1 MSRALRLD
9 KVAGFCLLLAVI
21 VLAAC
26 DSDTTAPPKADRF
39 FTEEELR
46 RLPPISLSELMPAY
60 ESVKQ
65 DHPAVDERSERFA
78 RLLYERI
85 LNQPA
90 LVSMISQTDGTDG
103 TIEEIL
109 GRKLNPTEIDLVM
122 NNPYCGYRT
131 GLAGTAAG
139 VHSEAA
145 FPGLGRYQTR
155 KDAFRHAFWNALMVF
170 ACDEEWAERFAT
182 AHEEGRTDVDDRT
195 MDLNNNAIGRQ
206 IGVERRADGDL
217 FVFSV
222 RSRILSYPVVCLPT
236 DVRFDLSRF
245 VIMQGCP
252 TVVATTYQTTTPGL
266 QYRLHYSFNGQF
278 IGTVTQAR
286 ERHEFEMIGA
296 VSGEHVLTG
305 TCEWNHRSDEGYGCG
320 FEFHL
325 SNGAFNASWSSP
337 CMTATSVTCIATLVG
352 RSSPFRIAI
361 APLRGTLDD

>member
-1 MSRALRLD
+1 MSRALRWD

-21 VLAAC
+21 LVAAC
-26 DSDTTAPPKADRF
+26 DSMTTAPPEGDRF
-39 FTEEELR
+39 FSEEELR

-65 DHPAVDERSERFA
+65 DYPAVDERSERFA
-78 RLLYERI
+78 RLLYERL

-90 LVSMISQTDGTDG
+90 LLSAISQTDG

-122 NNPYCGYRT
+122 NDPYCGYRT

-155 KDAFRHAFWNALMVF
+155 KDAFRHALWNALMVYH
-170 ACDEEWAERFAT
+170 CDAEWAERFAT
-182 AHEEGRTDVDDRT
+182 AHEEGRTDVDDKM
-195 MDLNNNAIGRQ
+195 MDLNNNAIGRL
-206 IGVERRADGDL
+206 IAENARADGD
-217 FVFSV
+217 FIYSV
-222 RSRILSYPVVCLPT
+222 RSRILSYPTVCLPEN
-236 DVRFDLSRF
+236 VSSDLSRF

-266 QYRLHYSFNGQF
+266 QYRLNWSFEGQF
-278 IGTVTQAR
+278 IGIVTQAR
-286 ERHEFEMIGA
+286 EQHEFEMVGA

-305 TCEWNHRSDEGYGCG
+305 TCEWNHRADEGYGCG
-320 FEFHL
+320 FEYYL
-325 SNGAFNASWSSP
+325 SNGAFNVLVDP
-337 CMTATSVTCIATLVG
+337 PYRTPTSTTRIATNVG
-352 RSSPFRIAI
+352 RSAQFRIRI
-361 APLRGTLDD
+361 APLRGTLEE